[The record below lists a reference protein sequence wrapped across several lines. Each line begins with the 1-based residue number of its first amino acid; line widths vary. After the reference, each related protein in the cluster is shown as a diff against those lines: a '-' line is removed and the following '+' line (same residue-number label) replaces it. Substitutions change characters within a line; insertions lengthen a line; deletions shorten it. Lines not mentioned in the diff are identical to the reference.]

1 MKKRILAMIF
11 VLALC
16 FCTVIPAFAVDA
28 DGFVSE
34 YERVQDMAKLLSESE
49 REALIKTLDELS
61 ERQKMDVIVVTTN
74 TLDGKKPM
82 EYADDIY
89 DYCKYGYGEKRDG
102 LLFLV
107 SMEDR
112 DWWISTCGYG
122 ITAFTDAGIQYIGE
136 QMVEDLGDGNY
147 AAAFNTFAELSDDF
161 ITKSREGE
169 PYDKSNLPKG
179 PLSIVWIV
187 ISILVGIGLAMF
199 IVGRMKAQLKTVR
212 FQAAAGDYMKSGSL
226 NITES
231 RDTFLYNTVTRTAK
245 PKNTDSG
252 SSGGSKRGGSSASED
267 VYAGMYKAGIRS
279 EGDAYAWLLS
289 AGYNTTQAGKLAGY
303 YADWMKN
310 QGGSGDS
317 GSDAQIG
324 NRHGDSWIYIPGHG
338 RFTYDEVENYVNSGK
353 VIETYDSATNT
364 YSPITTQKATT
375 QKSTSA
381 NPVK

>member
-1 MKKRILAMIF
+1 M
-11 VLALC
+11 
-16 FCTVIPAFAVDA
+16 
-28 DGFVSE
+28 
-34 YERVQDMAKLLSESE
+34 

-136 QMVEDLGDGNY
+136 QMVDDLGDGNY
-147 AAAFNTFAELSDDF
+147 AVAFNTFAELSDDF

-231 RDTFLYNTVTRTAK
+231 KDTFLYNTVTRTAK

-252 SSGGSKRGGSSASED
+252 SSGGSSTHTSSSGETHGG
-267 VYAGMYKAGIRS
+267 GG
-279 EGDAYAWLLS
+279 
-289 AGYNTTQAGKLAGY
+289 GK
-303 YADWMKN
+303 
-310 QGGSGDS
+310 
-317 GSDAQIG
+317 
-324 NRHGDSWIYIPGHG
+324 
-338 RFTYDEVENYVNSGK
+338 F
-353 VIETYDSATNT
+353 
-364 YSPITTQKATT
+364 
-375 QKSTSA
+375 
-381 NPVK
+381 

>member
-34 YERVQDMAKLLSESE
+34 YERVQDMAQLLSESE

-61 ERQKMDVIVVTTN
+61 ERQKMDVIVVTTK

-179 PLSIVWIV
+179 PS
-187 ISILVGIGLAMF
+187 F
-199 IVGRMKAQLKTVR
+199 
-212 FQAAAGDYMKSGSL
+212 DSL
-226 NITES
+226 
-231 RDTFLYNTVTRTAK
+231 DCDLDF
-245 PKNTDSG
+245 
-252 SSGGSKRGGSSASED
+252 GGHRPCD
-267 VYAGMYKAGIRS
+267 VYSRQD
-279 EGDAYAWLLS
+279 EG
-289 AGYNTTQAGKLAGY
+289 T
-303 YADWMKN
+303 
-310 QGGSGDS
+310 
-317 GSDAQIG
+317 AQ
-324 NRHGDSWIYIPGHG
+324 
-338 RFTYDEVENYVNSGK
+338 
-353 VIETYDSATNT
+353 DSALPGGGRRL
-364 YSPITTQKATT
+364 YEERQP
-375 QKSTSA
+375 
-381 NPVK
+381 

>member
-49 REALIKTLDELS
+49 RAALIKTLDELS
-61 ERQKMDVIVVTTN
+61 ERQKMDVIVVTTK

-187 ISILVGIGLAMF
+187 ISILVGIGL
-199 IVGRMKAQLKTVR
+199 
-212 FQAAAGDYMKSGSL
+212 QAAAGDYMKSGSL

-252 SSGGSKRGGSSASED
+252 SSGGSSTHTSSSGETHGG
-267 VYAGMYKAGIRS
+267 GG
-279 EGDAYAWLLS
+279 
-289 AGYNTTQAGKLAGY
+289 GK
-303 YADWMKN
+303 
-310 QGGSGDS
+310 
-317 GSDAQIG
+317 
-324 NRHGDSWIYIPGHG
+324 
-338 RFTYDEVENYVNSGK
+338 F
-353 VIETYDSATNT
+353 
-364 YSPITTQKATT
+364 
-375 QKSTSA
+375 
-381 NPVK
+381 